1 MDKKKVSGHIP
12 FNFLNELGHDTGAM
26 ERFFSLPR
34 QARETLTDAVSI
46 SDNPSERAEL
56 AVESLAENGEGYIE
70 PF

>member
-12 FNFLNELGHDTGAM
+12 FNFLNELGHDTCAM

-34 QARETLTDAVSI
+34 QARETLTDAVSV
-46 SDNPSERAEL
+46 SDNPGERAGL
-56 AVESLAENGEGYIE
+56 AVKSLAEDGEGYIE